1 MIRLNDLEHTRV
13 EEGSIRR
20 FAIENDCNIV
30 FGTDRT
36 TFTCLYSCNE
46 ERDKDIERLDKVLYV
61 NDMDEI
67 ISRWEN
73 SEKLEDCCDTAPIE
87 YLTWDDLDFFNNH
100 NFVVRSLSGV
110 NYILSTMRT
119 SDGINCV
126 NLADSDTCCDI
137 LKLKGYAEQ
146 IQFFN
151 ELCLTLIEEI

>member
-1 MIRLNDLEHTRV
+1 MIRLNDVEHTRI

-20 FAIENDCNIV
+20 FAIDKDYTIV

-73 SEKLEDCCDTAPIE
+73 SEKLGECCNTEAPE
-87 YLTWDDLDFFNNH
+87 YLMWNDLDFNSVH
-100 NFVVRSLSGV
+100 NFVVRSLNGV
-110 NYILSTMRT
+110 KYILSTIHT
-119 SDGINCV
+119 LEGLNCV
-126 NLADSDTCCDI
+126 NLADSDTCCHI
-137 LKLKGYAEQ
+137 LKLKDYAEQ
-146 IQFFN
+146 RQFFN
-151 ELCLTLIEEI
+151 DLCLTLIEEI